1 MFQSMSMP
9 VLIGIFLVSAAVI
22 WVAGVQL
29 SNTTDAIADHFHMGQ
44 ALGGL
49 LILAIATNLPEIAIS
64 VTAGLSG
71 QVGLA
76 IGNILGGI
84 GVQTVVLIAL
94 DASTPDRR
102 PLTRQVKSLLPVLEG
117 SMVIAVLV
125 LVILAKQL
133 PPNLAIAGIG
143 PGEAMIAA
151 TWIGGIFLLNK
162 ARKGLPWHVSAG
174 QDSKDKEDGGEQGK
188 GEGSGEDKEDKEG
201 SGGSR
206 GTGDKGDEGDD
217 GHKSDKGDDGSKG
230 NKDHATQ
237 IGRILAIFAVAAGAT
252 LVAGF
257 SIEQA
262 GDAIAQRLGMTGAI
276 FGATFLAAATALP
289 ELSTGL
295 QAIKLRDNQLAVSD
309 IFGGNAFLPV
319 LLLLVGVLSGRAVIP
334 QAKPSDI
341 YVASLGILLTTIY
354 LAGLVFHSERR
365 IWRVGI
371 DSVAVLIAFVL
382 GIIGL
387 VVVPGG

>member
-9 VLIGIFLVSAAVI
+9 VLIGIFLVSAVVI

-29 SNTTDAIADHFHMGQ
+29 SNTTDSIADHFHMGQ

-49 LILAIATNLPEIAIS
+49 LILAVATNLPEIAIS
-64 VTAGLSG
+64 VAAGLSG

-94 DASTPDRR
+94 DAATPDRS
-102 PLTRQVKSLLPVLEG
+102 PLTRQVTSLLPVLEG

-125 LVILAKQL
+125 LVVLAKQL
-133 PPNLAIAGIG
+133 PPNLAIGGVG
-143 PGEAMIAA
+143 PGEGMIAA

-162 ARKGLPWHVSAG
+162 ARKGLPWQVSRG
-174 QDSKDKEDGGEQGK
+174 ENRENKEDGGKDAGRSSQE
-188 GEGSGEDKEDKEG
+188 GETDDVA
-201 SGGSR
+201 
-206 GTGDKGDEGDD
+206 GDEGDE
-217 GHKSDKGDDGSKG
+217 GSSDKQDKG
-230 NKDHATQ
+230 NAGH
-237 IGRILAIFAVAAGAT
+237 IGRTLAIFAGAALAT
-252 LVAGF
+252 LAAGF
-257 SIEQA
+257 SIEEA
-262 GDAIAQRLGMTGAI
+262 SNAIAQHVGMTGAI
-276 FGATFLAAATALP
+276 FGATFLAAATSLP

-341 YVASLGILLTTIY
+341 YLAALGILLTTIY
-354 LAGLVFHSERR
+354 LAGLIFHSERR
-365 IWRVGI
+365 VWRVGI
-371 DSVAVLIAFVL
+371 DSAAVLIAFVL

-387 VVVPGG
+387 IVVPGG